1 MLITQMLQHN
11 IALHIYSIFI
21 TITFLYVVYWELL
34 FVFVGYDYTKIYPKY
49 KYDLEFEMKNYVVN
63 NRIFILNQYYLIRS
77 FIMLLVMLNNP
88 YFFMIL

>member
-1 MLITQMLQHN
+1 MLQHN
-11 IALHIYSIFI
+11 IALNIYLIFI
-21 TITFLYVVYWELL
+21 TITLLYIVYWELL
-34 FVFVGYDYTKIYPKY
+34 FVFVGYDYTKTYPKY
-49 KYDLEFEMKNYVVN
+49 KYDLDFEMKNYVVN